1 MRFLKMLILIIGGV
15 CLSGLVFVGSLYL
28 FSGSQTDMSETTESV
43 EPSKQEDSRVVS
55 ESGNS
60 QLEVNLARARGYLS
74 EGTKVSD
81 TSTIKQYRDKVESL
95 FSTYRS
101 NNSDTRLKEDSSGIS
116 LRYAIERQGYQL
128 NQDLFEV
135 WTTKD
140 SDVHNLV
147 LVLNG
152 GKNDDMYIVLSYED
166 STNTFHILYL
176 YGGKP
181 DTFG

>member
-1 MRFLKMLILIIGGV
+1 MRFLKMLILIVGAV

-28 FSGSQTDMSETTESV
+28 FSGSQTDTSETTELV
-43 EPSKQEDSRVVS
+43 EPSKQADSRVVS
-55 ESGNS
+55 ESGTS

-81 TSTIKQYRDKVESL
+81 ASTLKQYRDKVENL

-147 LVLNG
+147 VVLTG